1 MSASWA
7 GLWVVV
13 LVEGLAE
20 VIVEVLVVVP
30 IEVLEEVL
38 EEVLVKVLVEV
49 SAIQKAS
56 LGVLG
61 EIVVLLEKPWKCWNC
76 NIVVQE
82 MIEVPNW
89 DC

>member
-1 MSASWA
+1 M
-7 GLWVVV
+7 
-13 LVEGLAE
+13 LVEGQAE
-20 VIVEVLVVVP
+20 VLVEVLVVVP

-61 EIVVLLEKPWKCWNC
+61 EIVVLLEKKTWKC
-76 NIVVQE
+76 
-82 MIEVPNW
+82 
-89 DC
+89 